1 MIILN
6 SDYEL
11 PFVFF
16 DKLDKIEPLKMDD
29 GTYTKRCFYYRDKDK
44 RVLVRIN
51 KDTIKNIEL
60 VSNDSKTNIHSYT
73 NSGAGSAILG
83 GLIAGDEGFATGALL
98 GRETKIYSTYES
110 RYTVLI
116 TFKNDKA
123 MLVECDDQEKNE
135 LFFLKSKL
143 TDKEVEVEETK
154 IFSEI
159 EKDFWKLIDKRNK
172 MHRKINCTVSY
183 ASAFTFIEVV
193 RLIFGGCFAVFFAM
207 FLAFLGQDRPKDIL
221 ISLLL
226 SIIFLFCFC
235 FSIFGVS
242 SNSYPTKKLIK
253 IKYDDL
259 SIEKTE
265 QINNYFGL
273 ELYFT
278 KLLHNEQIRRDKRWR

>member
-29 GTYTKRCFYYRDKDK
+29 ETYTKRCFYYRDKDK

-98 GRETKIYSTYES
+98 GRETKIYGTHEAK
-110 RYTVLI
+110 YTILI
-116 TFKNDKA
+116 TLKNSKA
-123 MLVECDDQEKNE
+123 ILIQCDDQEKNE

-172 MHRKINCTVSY
+172 MHRKINYYNENCYIRTRRTVCFWGTILFFLFSMCFVKLD
-183 ASAFTFIEVV
+183 ASKI
-193 RLIFGGCFAVFFAM
+193 AM
-207 FLAFLGQDRPKDIL
+207 FCFL
-221 ISLLL
+221 IS
-226 SIIFLFCFC
+226 IFYF
-235 FSIFGVS
+235 I
-242 SNSYPTKKLIK
+242 SYFAFNRKINNVEELTKKINLEFC
-253 IKYDDL
+253 L
-259 SIEKTE
+259 SKML
-265 QINNYFGL
+265 NFNYFGL
-273 ELYFT
+273 EFYFT
-278 KLLHNEQIRRDKRWR
+278 KLLCNK

>member
-98 GRETKIYSTYES
+98 GRETKIYSTHEAK
-110 RYTVLI
+110 YTILI
-116 TFKNDKA
+116 TLKNSKA
-123 MLVECDDQEKNE
+123 ILIQCDDQKKNE

-172 MHRKINCTVSY
+172 MHRKINFYISREHMPDENCLVEFFGAIFFIISAFFYFNDELEKAVLLFLLTIFCAAIYFYFNILFNKNVIQKLKQINSKLSLTKTVS
-183 ASAFTFIEVV
+183 F
-193 RLIFGGCFAVFFAM
+193 
-207 FLAFLGQDRPKDIL
+207 
-221 ISLLL
+221 
-226 SIIFLFCFC
+226 
-235 FSIFGVS
+235 
-242 SNSYPTKKLIK
+242 
-253 IKYDDL
+253 
-259 SIEKTE
+259 
-265 QINNYFGL
+265 NNCFGL
-273 ELYFT
+273 EFYFT
-278 KLLHNEQIRRDKRWR
+278 KLLCNK